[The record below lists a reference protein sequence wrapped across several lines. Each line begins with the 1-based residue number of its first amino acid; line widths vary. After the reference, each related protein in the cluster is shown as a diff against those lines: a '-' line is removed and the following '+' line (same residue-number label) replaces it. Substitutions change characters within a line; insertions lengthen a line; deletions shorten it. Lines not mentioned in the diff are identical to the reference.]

1 MYMLLIEGTCAPKSM
16 PKAAGVMLGVGDRLG
31 RLYWVQLA
39 RTVARKP
46 WITVTPCAQYWG
58 MSIPIV
64 EAYLGVLTCLTTS
77 TMALTLT
84 VTLTLA
90 LTLTLTLTLTLIY
103 THGRYTTAVT
113 LTHLY
118 LLT

>member
-1 MYMLLIEGTCAPKSM
+1 MHQKACQRLLVSCWGWGIG
-16 PKAAGVMLGVGDRLG
+16 
-31 RLYWVQLA
+31 WVDFIGSSWL
-39 RTVARKP
+39 VPSHGSLRKP

-64 EAYLGVLTCLTTS
+64 EAYLGVLTCLTTL

-113 LTHLY
+113 LTYLY